1 MTSSRQIDN
10 IEALSEQLGFLQIEA
25 SEESTSDKQTDTEI
39 SVASAPMEV
48 IGQENSQTG
57 LPKNMVPD
65 PV

>member
-1 MTSSRQIDN
+1 MTSSRQTDN

-25 SEESTSDKQTDTEI
+25 SEKSTSDKQTDTEI